1 MKEKKVSIDVTQAEF
16 ARMIQEAE
24 SFPPNSTIRKVID
37 RKIDAMVKREMYSD
51 IMKATTDAE
60 RDAARKIYLDKIG
73 VPESVTIHS

>member
-24 SFPPNSTIRKVID
+24 SLPPDSTIRRMID

-51 IMKATTDAE
+51 IMKAATDAE
-60 RDAARKIYLDKIG
+60 REEARKIYLDKIG
-73 VPESVTIHS
+73 VPESFRW